1 MAATGN
7 EAVNLEQARLLF
19 RRVMTEI
26 QNKIGDSQDQMD
38 QEISAAVAAEASAR
52 EKQDGLLQDAVDSK
66 LQPDSLV
73 AGDNVSIDKTS
84 QPGRVVISATVGDAY
99 VLPVATSAV
108 LGGVKSGDKI
118 KVLSDGTMDV
128 GSGAITADKIA
139 DGVIPEIDLATD
151 AEAKG
156 FLGY

>member
-7 EAVNLEQARLLF
+7 EAMNLRQARSLF
-19 RRVMTEI
+19 RQVMTEI
-26 QNKIGDSQDQMD
+26 QNKIDDSQYQMD
-38 QEISAAVAAEASAR
+38 QNISAAVAAEASAR

-99 VLPVATSAV
+99 VLPVATSAA
-108 LGGVKSGDKI
+108 LGGVKSGDKV

>member
-7 EAVNLEQARLLF
+7 EAMNLRQARSLF
-19 RRVMTEI
+19 RQVMTKMTNED
-26 QNKIGDSQDQMD
+26 N
-38 QEISAAVAAEASAR
+38 
-52 EKQDGLLQDAVDSK
+52 LLQEAVDAK
-66 LQPDSLV
+66 LQPDDLV

-99 VLPVATSAV
+99 VLPVATSAA
-108 LGGVKSGDKI
+108 LGGVKSGNKV
-118 KVLSDGTMDV
+118 KVLADGTMDV